1 MPELFLFLSNKLTVL
16 FKNSRDGVEI
26 NQKSILVVESLF
38 IISYIYEYIVVVFFI
53 INTIIKTQDK
63 MACVM

>member
-38 IISYIYEYIVVVFFI
+38 IISYIYEYELIETVDGFSFDNRTFVFF
-53 INTIIKTQDK
+53 
-63 MACVM
+63 

>member
-38 IISYIYEYIVVVFFI
+38 IISYIYEYIVVVVFI

-63 MACVM
+63 MA

>member
-63 MACVM
+63 MA

>member
-26 NQKSILVVESLF
+26 NQKSIVVVESLF

-63 MACVM
+63 MA